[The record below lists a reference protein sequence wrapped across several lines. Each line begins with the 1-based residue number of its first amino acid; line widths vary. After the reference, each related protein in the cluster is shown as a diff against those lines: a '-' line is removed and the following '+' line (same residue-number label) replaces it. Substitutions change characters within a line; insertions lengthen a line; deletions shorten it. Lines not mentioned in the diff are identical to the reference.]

1 MSLGEP
7 REHHETI
14 GSTNE
19 RARELAEEGAAHGTL
34 VTAGEQTAGRGRQG
48 RGWVTPPGVAIAASL
63 VLRDFDD
70 LLPLRAGL
78 AVADVAGPSA
88 LVKWPNDVW
97 VDGKKVA
104 GILVEARGDWAV
116 LGIGV
121 NVALDP
127 ATLPPEVA
135 QIAGTLGRD
144 ASEIDADADR
154 AARPPRARAW
164 ARRRPRRSPRCA
176 SATRCSATPVRWDG
190 GEGEGAGIDDAGG
203 LLVRL
208 DDGTHDHAQRRR
220 GHPHNLTPARR
231 WEGMDLELDGR
242 VAVVTGASKGIG
254 LAIARTL
261 AAEGMTRRRGL
272 AHRARTSTS
281 TTSPST

>member
-1 MSLGEP
+1 MSLGQP

-34 VTAGEQTAGRGRQG
+34 VTAAEQTAGRGRQG

-63 VLRDFDD
+63 ILRDYDD

-97 VDGKKVA
+97 IEGKKVA
-104 GILVEARGDWAV
+104 GILVEARGWAV

-135 QIAGTLGRD
+135 RIAGTLGRD
-144 ASEIDADADR
+144 PSQVEPTLSELLSR
-154 AARPPRARAW
+154 LEQRLLEGK
-164 ARRRPRRSPRCA
+164 
-176 SATRCSATPVRWDG
+176 SATLAALRERDALLGKPVRWDG
-190 GEGEGAGIDDAGG
+190 GEGIGAGVDDAGG
-203 LLVRL
+203 LLVHRP
-208 DDGTHDHAQRRR
+208 DGTTTTLNA
-220 GHPHNLTPARR
+220 GEVTLT
-231 WEGMDLELDGR
+231 
-242 VAVVTGASKGIG
+242 T
-254 LAIARTL
+254 
-261 AAEGMTRRRGL
+261 
-272 AHRARTSTS
+272 
-281 TTSPST
+281 

>member
-1 MSLGEP
+1 MSRLGRP
-7 REHHETI
+7 RLHLRTI
-14 GSTNE
+14 GSTNA
-19 RARELAEEGAAHGTL
+19 RARELAEAGAPHGTA

-48 RGWVTPPGVAIAASL
+48 RTWQTPAGVAIAASL
-63 VLRDFDD
+63 VLREFDD

-127 ATLPPEVA
+127 SDLPADVA

-144 ASEIDADADR
+144 ESEVDATLTELLGRLEQRLVEEKATTLTQLRERDALLGR
-154 AARPPRARAW
+154 A
-164 ARRRPRRSPRCA
+164 
-176 SATRCSATPVRWDG
+176 VQWDG
-190 GEGEGAGIDDAGG
+190 GRGEGAGIDDGGG
-203 LLVRL
+203 LIVRL
-208 DDGTHDHAQRRR
+208 DDGTTTTLNA
-220 GHPHNLTPARR
+220 GEVTLT
-231 WEGMDLELDGR
+231 
-242 VAVVTGASKGIG
+242 T
-254 LAIARTL
+254 
-261 AAEGMTRRRGL
+261 
-272 AHRARTSTS
+272 
-281 TTSPST
+281 

>member
-48 RGWVTPPGVAIAASL
+48 RSWATPPGVAIAASL
-63 VLRDFDD
+63 ILREFDE

-78 AVADVAGPSA
+78 AVADIAGPSA

-104 GILVEARGDWAV
+104 GILVEAREWAV

-121 NVALDP
+121 NVAVDVS
-127 ATLPPEVA
+127 ALPPDAAGV
-135 QIAGTLGRD
+135 AGTLGRD
-144 ASEIDADADR
+144 EAEVEPTLAELLSALEARLSEEKAATLTALRERDALLGK
-154 AARPPRARAW
+154 
-164 ARRRPRRSPRCA
+164 
-176 SATRCSATPVRWDG
+176 PVRWDG
-190 GEGEGAGIDDAGG
+190 GEGLGAGIDDAGA
-203 LLVRL
+203 LLVHL
-208 DDGTHDHAQRRR
+208 PDGTTTALSA
-220 GHPHNLTPARR
+220 GEVTLT
-231 WEGMDLELDGR
+231 
-242 VAVVTGASKGIG
+242 S
-254 LAIARTL
+254 
-261 AAEGMTRRRGL
+261 
-272 AHRARTSTS
+272 
-281 TTSPST
+281 

>member
-34 VTAGEQTAGRGRQG
+34 VTASEQTAGRGRQG
-48 RGWVTPPGVAIAASL
+48 RGWVTPAGVAIAASL
-63 VLRDFDD
+63 ILRDYDE

-78 AVADVAGPSA
+78 AVADVAGPDA

-97 VDGKKVA
+97 IEGRKVA
-104 GILVEARGDWAV
+104 GILVEARGWAV

-135 QIAGTLGRD
+135 EIAGTLGREPSEVESTLSELLERLEYRLGEAKAATLAALRERD
-144 ASEIDADADR
+144 ALLGR
-154 AARPPRARAW
+154 
-164 ARRRPRRSPRCA
+164 
-176 SATRCSATPVRWDG
+176 PVRWDG
-190 GEGEGAGIDDAGG
+190 GEGTGAGIDDAGG
-203 LLVRL
+203 LLVHRP
-208 DDGTHDHAQRRR
+208 DGTTTTLNA
-220 GHPHNLTPARR
+220 G
-231 WEGMDLELDGR
+231 E
-242 VAVVTGASKGIG
+242 VT
-254 LAIARTL
+254 LQT
-261 AAEGMTRRRGL
+261 
-272 AHRARTSTS
+272 
-281 TTSPST
+281 